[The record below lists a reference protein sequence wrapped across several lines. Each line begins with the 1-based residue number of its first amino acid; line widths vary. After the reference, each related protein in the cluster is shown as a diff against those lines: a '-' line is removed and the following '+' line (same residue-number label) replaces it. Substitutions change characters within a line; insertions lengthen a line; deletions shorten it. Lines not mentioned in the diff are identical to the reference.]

1 MSYKIL
7 TDSSCNLSE
16 AAIDKMGLEVV
27 SLNYILDGVEKPSY
41 VKGQVFD
48 HAAFYKKLSEKVP
61 ASTSQVTPQ
70 QARDAIRPLLDDG
83 HDVLYIGFSSG
94 LSGTYSAVCLAME
107 ELKDEFPS
115 RTLLAEDTLS
125 ASAGMVMLLKHAV
138 KMRDEGKS
146 MQDVQQWIADN
157 KLSVCYFFTADDLW
171 YLQRGGR
178 LSKSKA
184 LMGTILSIKPIITLS
199 NEGKLVSYSKAKGR
213 KKAMEF
219 LLDKMDEDANREM
232 AARHGIYIIYAGN
245 DADAQFLAKHAKSRI
260 KGVPVELVHLEPVI
274 GCHTGPGIVAI
285 VYMGAK
291 REM

>member
-7 TDSSCNLSE
+7 TDSSCNLTE
-16 AAIDKMGLEVV
+16 ADIDKMGLEVV

-70 QARDAIRPLLDDG
+70 LAKTAIKAMLDDG

-107 ELKDEFPS
+107 ELKDEYPQ

-125 ASAGMVMLLKHAV
+125 ASAGMVMLLRHAV
-138 KMRDEGKS
+138 KLRDEGRT
-146 MQDVQQWIADN
+146 MQEVQQWVADN

-171 YLQRGGR
+171 YLHRGGR
-178 LSKSKA
+178 LSKGKA
-184 LMGTILSIKPIITLS
+184 LMGTLLSIKPIITLS

-213 KKAMEF
+213 KKAMDY
-219 LLDKMDEDANREM
+219 LLEKMDEGADREM
-232 AARHGIYIIYAGN
+232 AAEHGIGIIYAGN
-245 DADAQFLAKHAKSRI
+245 DADAQVLAKQARSRI

-274 GCHTGPGIVAI
+274 GCHTGPGILAI

-291 REM
+291 REL